1 MKITAVNYNEGM
13 HMKLGDLMMNINKF
27 TNGTGVDNSRSRAE
41 PVKPNT
47 TTATESTAKGSA
59 AVTDQVKLS
68 ASSKSIQ
75 QVEAEIRDMKDVDDA
90 TVERIRNAIQN
101 GEYKIDYNKLA
112 GNMLDFEE
120 RLNF

>member
-1 MKITAVNYNEGM
+1 
-13 HMKLGDLMMNINKF
+13 MKLGDMMMNIDKF
-27 TNGTGVDNSRSRAE
+27 TGGNIDNSRSRAE

-47 TTATESTAKGSA
+47 TTATESKAKESTASS
-59 AVTDQVKLS
+59 DQVKLS

-75 QVEAEIRDMKDVDDA
+75 QIEAEIKNMKDVDDA

-101 GEYKIDYNKLA
+101 GEYKIDYEKLA
-112 GNMLDFEE
+112 GNMLDFED